1 MPKRS
6 IPIAI
11 AVFLTLTFSSCTCI
25 YFNTFHNIRE
35 NFNGAEKTR
44 KKEGRDAARGAEV
57 KQYTDAIAKASRVLE
72 RHPTSSWVDDAL
84 YIIGASYYYLGE
96 FDKAD
101 RKFKE
106 LFANYPE
113 SKFIPQTRVL
123 MAKTKLQL
131 KEEAEAVVIFEEIL
145 EREKDRS
152 MRANA
157 ARSLGQYYFETK
169 DYEKANPY
177 FLALIDSLGEE
188 SDKLRALIYVGDGY
202 FDMYAFA
209 KAKDSYRKALDHTPD
224 TLQTYH
230 LTFRLAECDYYLNNI
245 SAGLEKLGEMADNER
260 YYDSLAP
267 IRLKMAEGYEWEG
280 DFNAAIDAFEQVIV
294 ENPKKN
300 PAAIAY
306 YQLGLIYQYDFED
319 LEKARGYYQ
328 KSREEVPGSPVA
340 QDATRRASKLAL
352 LEQYTRSGE
361 TAAADTAAEISP
373 DKLDQFAKNQFLL
386 GELFY
391 FDLEKPDS
399 AVHAYKLL
407 LDRYPTSVYAPRAL
421 MSMSYIYRA
430 DYRDSASADSLLRL
444 VPERYSRYDESREVI
459 GMLGLAGTIADS
471 GYAAITFGRAE
482 NFLEEFRALDSSMYY
497 ARLAVESMPPTD
509 TGEGEGPQP
518 SEDTGSGDSLKTE
531 DLYLTPAG
539 PAPTDSART
548 ADSVRRPDSLQAI
561 DSIGIDDSI
570 RVADSIHAMEL
581 MRMADSLRAL
591 KASAAPPPAG
601 PPATAPIDS
610 MVRLDSF
617 MKRGSSPRPDSTD
630 SQSLVRPDTL
640 MVGPPQPQPDTLI
653 AINSVSTAMFGP
665 PLDSLA
671 MKIPDSSTTDTMPAT
686 YGPPFEPEI
695 MGPPMPAARPRTRP
709 ETGAAT
715 AKAVDSLAQQQA
727 VHIDYWGETFKS
739 AKAKYNQR
747 QLQLLDSAHYYYQY
761 VVDSF
766 PYSMYGV
773 QARYVMLW
781 MYDRYLSPGDSSL
794 MAMYR
799 TFVDSFPQSEYAQA
813 IADEYGIRAVGVPQR
828 PKPGQGQQQEETPAD
843 TAQFARENQP
853 DTGNMAQ
860 GMDTTSQESKFITR
874 DGKQLEPA
882 KKYFM
887 REAVTFDYPIDA
899 LAYNIEDK
907 LYFQIRIDFSGKV
920 VEAVLLNPTRSDK
933 LNELILETVKQTE
946 FDEGRIP
953 AELYDS
959 WFYYTYDVKIP
970 SRLRQ

>member
-1 MPKRS
+1 VPKRS

-25 YFNTFHNIRE
+25 YFNTFHNIRQ

-113 SKFIPQTRVL
+113 SKYIPQSRVL

-131 KEEAEAVVIFEEIL
+131 KEEAEAVVIFEEIF

-152 MRANA
+152 MKANA

-169 DYEKANPY
+169 DYEKSNSY

-209 KAKDSYRKALDHTPD
+209 KAKDSYRKALEHTPD

-245 SAGLEKLGEMADNER
+245 SAGLEKLGEMADDER

-294 ENPKKN
+294 ENPRKN

-328 KSREEVPGSPVA
+328 KSREEAAGSPVA

-352 LEQYTRSGE
+352 LEQYTRSGQDA
-361 TAAADTAAEISP
+361 TAADTTADISP
-373 DKLDQFAKNQFLL
+373 DMLDQFAKNQFLL

-407 LDRYPTSVYAPRAL
+407 LDRYPNSVYAPRAL
-421 MSMSYIYRA
+421 MSLSHIYRA
-430 DYRDSASADSLLRL
+430 DYRDTTAADSLLRL
-444 VPERYSRYDESREVI
+444 VPQRYPRYDESREVI
-459 GMLGLAGTIADS
+459 GMLGLTGTVADT
-471 GYAAITFGRAE
+471 GYAAIPFGRAE

-497 ARLAVESMPPTD
+497 ARLAVASMPSTD

-518 SEDTGSGDSLKTE
+518 SEDTGTGDSLKTE
-531 DLYLTPAG
+531 DLFLTPAG
-539 PAPTDSART
+539 PGPTDSART
-548 ADSVRRPDSLQAI
+548 ADSVRRLDSLQAI
-561 DSIGIDDSI
+561 DSIGVDDSI
-570 RVADSIHAMEL
+570 RVADSIRAMEL
-581 MRMADSLRAL
+581 MRMADSLRAS
-591 KASAAPPPAG
+591 KAPTAPPPA
-601 PPATAPIDS
+601 PLDS

-617 MKRGSSPRPDSTD
+617 IKRGSSSRPDSAD
-630 SQSLVRPDTL
+630 SQGPGRPGTP
-640 MVGPPQPQPDTLI
+640 MVGPPQPQPDTLV
-653 AINSVSTAMFGP
+653 AIDSVSAAMVGP
-665 PLDSLA
+665 FLDSLP
-671 MKIPDSSTTDTMPAT
+671 MKMPDSSATDTMTAI

-695 MGPPMPAARPRTRP
+695 MGPPVPTAPPATRP
-709 ETGAAT
+709 GAGT
-715 AKAVDSLAQQQA
+715 AAAAPAESPAEKEE
-727 VHIDYWGETFKS
+727 VHIDYWGEAFKS
-739 AKAKYNQR
+739 AKGKYNQR

-766 PYSMYGV
+766 PYSTYGV

-781 MYDRYLSPGDSSL
+781 MYDNYLSPGDSSL

-799 TFVDSFPQSEYAQA
+799 TFVDSFPQSEYSQA
-813 IADEYGIRAVGVPQR
+813 IADEYGIRAAGVPQR
-828 PKPGQGQQQEETPAD
+828 PKPDQGQQQAETPAD
-843 TAQFARENQP
+843 TAQFAEGNQP
-853 DTGNMAQ
+853 DTSTTTR

-887 REAVTFDYPIDA
+887 REAVPFEYPIDA